1 MSELKWVIW
10 NAGSKVELKTINSDR
25 TDQLEEIDEFTHQK
39 MNKKK
44 RKDVIIDEISHKT
57 FFKDVEA
64 Y

>member
-1 MSELKWVIW
+1 MQDLK
-10 NAGSKVELKTINSDR
+10 LINSDR
-25 TDQLEEIDEFTHQK
+25 TVQLEEIDEFTHQK
-39 MNKKK
+39 KNKKK